1 MRCKYMI
8 YIDNI
13 SASGA
18 YHPRFGKNPPVFPL
32 LFPRSGLLMG
42 AVVMTEGANMRTV
55 LGVLVF
61 IIGVGALGFWAR
73 EDIAVRI
80 ENTVKEDLAA
90 ADLGVTDAI
99 TFDVSGRDI
108 TVSGRVESEAARDAL
123 LAQLAEVPSLR
134 QVHDT
139 LELDK

>member
-1 MRCKYMI
+1 
-8 YIDNI
+8 
-13 SASGA
+13 
-18 YHPRFGKNPPVFPL
+18 
-32 LFPRSGLLMG
+32 
-42 AVVMTEGANMRTV
+42 MRTV

-61 IIGVGALGFWAR
+61 MIGVGALGFWAR

-108 TVSGRVESEAARDAL
+108 SVSGRVENEAARDAL

-134 QVHDT
+134 RVHDT
-139 LELDK
+139 LVLDK